1 MESEFDLIAALV
13 ERLPPPGEAVR
24 VGSGDDAAVTEPRSG
39 ASVTSV
45 DALVD
50 GVHFRLEQFGPRAVG
65 RKALAAALSDL
76 AAMGAEPG
84 EAYVAL
90 GVPEGIVTEQLRE
103 LADGL
108 AEVASREG
116 VSVVGGDVT
125 RAPALSL
132 AVTCVGYEPAGGRLV
147 TRSGARPG
155 DVVAVTGELGGAA
168 GGLQLLERV
177 GGRPEPD
184 EVIASLEERQLDPRP
199 RLAAGMALAGA
210 GATAMIDL
218 SDGIGADAGHV
229 AAASGVRIEIEAGRL
244 PLARGLIKLVG
255 GSEAALPL
263 VLSGGEDY
271 ELLATLPA
279 GALDQVRAELGEGPG
294 ITEIGQVLDGEG
306 AAVLGLDG
314 EELEAGGFDH
324 MRGSRAGSSGG
335 ASSSS
340 SSSS

>member
-1 MESEFDLIAALV
+1 M
-13 ERLPPPGEAVR
+13 
-24 VGSGDDAAVTEPRSG
+24 
-39 ASVTSV
+39 
-45 DALVD
+45 
-50 GVHFRLEQFGPRAVG
+50 
-65 RKALAAALSDL
+65 
-76 AAMGAEPG
+76 
-84 EAYVAL
+84 
-90 GVPEGIVTEQLRE
+90 
-103 LADGL
+103 
-108 AEVASREG
+108 
-116 VSVVGGDVT
+116 
-125 RAPALSL
+125 
-132 AVTCVGYEPAGGRLV
+132 
-147 TRSGARPG
+147 
-155 DVVAVTGELGGAA
+155 
-168 GGLQLLERV
+168 
-177 GGRPEPD
+177 
-184 EVIASLEERQLDPRP
+184 IASLEERQLDPRP

-340 SSSS
+340 SSS